1 MDSSILLVA
10 FWVIVVSLIA
20 IKKKKGASKQS
31 SRSSAAG
38 QAAPMRSSQA
48 VPVRMPRRSAAADNC
63 DFGDANHY
71 YSHQYDR
78 RIQQLEGYL
87 KAGLIDQKE
96 YREMLARYRKQMRDM
111 E

>member
-1 MDSSILLVA
+1 MNSSIIL
-10 FWVIVVSLIA
+10 IVVWIVIA
-20 IKKKKGASKQS
+20 ALLARAKKKGAAKQS
-31 SRSSAAG
+31 SRSSAA
-38 QAAPMRSSQA
+38 AAAQP
-48 VPVRMPRRSAAADNC
+48 VPVRSYRRPSRADNC

-96 YREMLARYRKQMRDM
+96 YREMLVRYKKQMNSLD
-111 E
+111 

>member
-1 MDSSILLVA
+1 MNSSIIL
-10 FWVIVVSLIA
+10 IVVWIVIA
-20 IKKKKGASKQS
+20 ALLARAKKKGAAKQS
-31 SRSSAAG
+31 SRSSAA
-38 QAAPMRSSQA
+38 AAQP
-48 VPVRMPRRSAAADNC
+48 VPVRSYRRPSRADNC

-96 YREMLARYRKQMRDM
+96 YREMLVRYKKQMNSL